1 MMAKNNSPFKVTNNY
16 FDNLEKEILEK
27 VNLSPK
33 KKYLFPKTNTLIRY
47 AAALLLLLA
56 VGTMVLWIQPSELSD
71 PSNQISQSNAI
82 DSIGQKVET
91 IVKDEPIVS
100 SNEKVNFN
108 NESLKPKN
116 KVEEKAF
123 QEIELTEEE
132 LEYLEYYLEADVLN
146 DYLTYNDVE
155 L

>member
-1 MMAKNNSPFKVTNNY
+1 MAKNNSPFKVTNNY

-56 VGTMVLWIQPSELSD
+56 VGTMVLWIQPSDLSD

>member
-16 FDNLEKEILEK
+16 FDSLEKEILLK
-27 VNLSPK
+27 VSLTPK
-33 KKYLFPKTNTLIRY
+33 KKYLFPMTNTLMKY

-56 VGTMVLWIQPSELSD
+56 VGAMLLWIQPSDLSD
-71 PSNQISQSNAI
+71 SSNQISQSNTI

-91 IVKDEPIVS
+91 IVKDEPIVIE
-100 SNEKVNFN
+100 NEKVNFKQQ
-108 NESLKPKN
+108 SLKPQN

-123 QEIELTEEE
+123 QEIELTKEE
-132 LEYLEYYLEADVLN
+132 LEYLEYYLETDVLN

>member
-1 MMAKNNSPFKVTNNY
+1 MAKNNSPFKVTNNY

-56 VGTMVLWIQPSELSD
+56 VGTMVLWIQPSDLSD

-108 NESLKPKN
+108 NESLKPQN

>member
-56 VGTMVLWIQPSELSD
+56 VGTMVLWIQPSDLSD

>member
-56 VGTMVLWIQPSELSD
+56 VGTMVLWIQPSDLSD

-108 NESLKPKN
+108 NESLKPQN

>member
-108 NESLKPKN
+108 NESLKPQN
-116 KVEEKAF
+116 KVEERAF

>member
-108 NESLKPKN
+108 NESLKPQN

>member
-1 MMAKNNSPFKVTNNY
+1 MAKNNSPFKVTNNY

-108 NESLKPKN
+108 NESLKPQN

>member
-1 MMAKNNSPFKVTNNY
+1 MAKNNSPFKVTNNY
-16 FDNLEKEILEK
+16 FDSLEKEILLK
-27 VNLSPK
+27 VSLTPK
-33 KKYLFPKTNTLIRY
+33 KKYLFPMTNTLMKY

-56 VGTMVLWIQPSELSD
+56 VGAMLLWIQPSDLSD
-71 PSNQISQSNAI
+71 SSNQISQSNTI

-91 IVKDEPIVS
+91 IVKDEPIVIE
-100 SNEKVNFN
+100 NEKVNFKQQ
-108 NESLKPKN
+108 SLKPQN

-123 QEIELTEEE
+123 QEIELTKEE
-132 LEYLEYYLEADVLN
+132 LEYLEYYLETDVLN

>member
-1 MMAKNNSPFKVTNNY
+1 
-16 FDNLEKEILEK
+16 K

-108 NESLKPKN
+108 NESLKPQN